1 MIRRTVAEIRLPALR
16 HNFKVLSQMAAPRA
30 VIPVVKDNAFGHGAV
45 LVSRELVRLGA
56 RLLAV
61 VTLDE
66 ALEIRSAGLG
76 VDLLVMGVVEP
87 SNVPEAI
94 AADCI
99 IGLHSLDH
107 ASAVEAAARGLGKV
121 LRVHVKVDTGM
132 NRLGMSHDDAR
143 RVFSTFS
150 GSPHLRLEGL
160 MSHMY
165 MSDESDPD
173 ASRDQISRLA
183 GLVAQLTEQN
193 LRPRL
198 VHLANSGGVLRF
210 ESAYFDAVRPGF
222 SLYGHSP
229 CPGITG
235 QMHLQPVMR
244 WRTTVALLKRLEVG
258 HGVSYGHTWRA
269 SRPTLLAALPVG
281 YGDGYPRA
289 FSNTGRVIVCGK
301 TAPVAGR
308 VCMDTTMI
316 DVTDIPGV
324 EVGSTVDL
332 MQADP
337 ESPISAYK
345 LAEAL
350 NTIPHELMVTIGRRV
365 QRVGV
370 ED

>member
-16 HNFKVLSQMAAPRA
+16 HNLKILSQMAAPRA
-30 VIPVVKDNAFGHGAV
+30 IIPVVKDNAFGHGAV
-45 LVSRELVRLGA
+45 LVSRELLRAGA

-66 ALEIRSAGLG
+66 ALEIRSAGLPAE
-76 VDLLVMGVVEP
+76 LLVMGVTDP
-87 SNVPEAI
+87 AGVPEAI
-94 AADCI
+94 AADCAI
-99 IGLHSLDH
+99 ALHSRDH
-107 ASAVEAAARGLGKV
+107 AEAAEAAARRTGGV
-121 LRVHVKVDTGM
+121 LRAHVKIDTGM
-132 NRLGMSHDDAR
+132 NRLGMSHDDACH
-143 RVFSTFS
+143 VFRSLAD
-150 GSPHLRLEGL
+150 SPHIRLEGL

-165 MSDESDPD
+165 MSDECDLD
-173 ASRDQISRLA
+173 ASRDQINRMTA
-183 GLVAQLTEQN
+183 LVRKLTEWN
-193 LRPRL
+193 LRPPL

-222 SLYGHSP
+222 SLYGLSP

-235 QMHLQPVMR
+235 QMKLQPVMR
-244 WRTTVALLKRLEVG
+244 WRTTVALLKRLDVG
-258 HGVSYGHTWRA
+258 QGVSYGHTWRA
-269 SRPTLLAALPVG
+269 RRPTLLAAIPVG

-289 FSNTGRVIVCGK
+289 FSNTGRVIICGK
-301 TAPVAGR
+301 VAPVAGR
-308 VCMDTTMI
+308 VCMDTTLI
-316 DVTDIPGV
+316 DVTDVPGV
-324 EVGSTVDL
+324 QVGSTVDL

-350 NTIPHELMVTIGRRV
+350 NTIPHEILVTIGRRV